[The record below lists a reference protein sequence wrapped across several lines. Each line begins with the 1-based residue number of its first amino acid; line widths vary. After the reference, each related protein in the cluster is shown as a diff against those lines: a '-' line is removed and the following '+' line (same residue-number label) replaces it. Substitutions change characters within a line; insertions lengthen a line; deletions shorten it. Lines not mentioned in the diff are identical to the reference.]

1 MYGMMLYTYLNINL
15 TYTTSVFILSHIQ
28 SRTLNVYTNY
38 FISKIVM
45 ECFHVY
51 LYNTPI
57 FAQSS
62 LRQGTL

>member
-1 MYGMMLYTYLNINL
+1 MTN
-15 TYTTSVFILSHIQ
+15 VFILSQVQ
-28 SRTLNVYTNY
+28 SRTLNVYANY
-38 FISKIVM
+38 FISKMVM

-62 LRQGTL
+62 LTQGTLSTYQYIIKHFANDTQ

>member
-1 MYGMMLYTYLNINL
+1 MC
-15 TYTTSVFILSHIQ
+15 ILSHIR

-38 FISKIVM
+38 FIYKKIVM